1 MIPKILVIEDE
12 ASMREVLRF
21 LLENEGYHV
30 DTVSSGDDAVEPLK
44 SDEYDIVICD
54 IRLPGKDGFSLL
66 EYKKTFSLKASYIM
80 ITSYGSV
87 ESAVEA
93 IKKGAD
99 EYITKPFLN
108 DDLLLTVRRIIKYR
122 KIERENEV
130 LRKEVEQKFT
140 FFNNIIG
147 KSKEMQQIFDIIR
160 RIAKYDSSVLI
171 SGPSGTGKELIAK
184 SVHFNSPRKNS
195 PFVPI
200 NCGAIPEGLLESE
213 LFGYVKGSFTGAQH
227 DKKGLFEQAEG
238 GTVFL
243 DEISEMA
250 VNLQVKLLRVLQ
262 EKEIRRLGD
271 VTPRKINVRIIAST
285 NKDLEDEVRKGNF
298 REDLYYRLN
307 VVEIKLP
314 PLSKRRED
322 IPLLVD
328 HFINKFNKKFGK
340 NIKGIEKD
348 ALEKLM
354 NYPWPGNV
362 RELEHTIERAV
373 ALNDRDII
381 TKKSICEKIC
391 DNKSLLNIQIPENN
405 FNLKDILRQAKED
418 IEKLLIKKALEATG
432 NNRTKAAKLLGI
444 SHRSLIYKIN
454 DYEL

>member
-1 MIPKILVIEDE
+1 
-12 ASMREVLRF
+12 
-21 LLENEGYHV
+21 
-30 DTVSSGDDAVEPLK
+30 
-44 SDEYDIVICD
+44 
-54 IRLPGKDGFSLL
+54 
-66 EYKKTFSLKASYIM
+66 M

-122 KIERENEV
+122 EIERENEV